1 MLNVVVSIFEV
12 ESEAYQAIT
21 ELKNQ
26 KGLKT
31 SIMSEAVLVDKKNG
45 YYTILDNFVI
55 EPDAMDDM
63 AKGGLIGM
71 CIGIL
76 GGPLGML
83 LGASVGSFAGVV
95 SETDKTAETASMLEQ
110 MILKLSDNTLAII
123 GLAEEKDESEID
135 ELLSKYKTIIAR
147 FDAAVVEQEVVRPHK
162 YLHAGFA
169 THKIV
174 YGVSNWHAIGIL
186 CIYVQ
191 THTGGIFIAKRTQG
205 GDVPAKLP
213 LGAPVYLPHD
223 IQIHL
228 GFNDDL
234 GGYGFTQM
242 QRRLNPATCHK
253 RCGKHKHQYEPL
265 PSHLFLLKR
274 SRPIEIYALVGPNH
288 WKPFWR
294 GANCAGS
301 PT

>member
-147 FDAAVVEQEVVRPHK
+147 FDAAVVEQEVERARDMEKASAKAQFAQPKANGFSVQDTAPSDQIFKVGDAVKHRIFGLGTVTEVKWVNTDYQVRVN
-162 YLHAGFA
+162 FA
-169 THKIV
+169 KV
-174 YGVSNWHAIGIL
+174 GE
-186 CIYVQ
+186 
-191 THTGGIFIAKRTQG
+191 
-205 GDVPAKLP
+205 KL
-213 LGAPVYLPHD
+213 LFA
-223 IQIHL
+223 
-228 GFNDDL
+228 
-234 GGYGFTQM
+234 
-242 QRRLNPATCHK
+242 RLARLEK
-253 RCGKHKHQYEPL
+253 
-265 PSHLFLLKR
+265 
-274 SRPIEIYALVGPNH
+274 V
-288 WKPFWR
+288 
-294 GANCAGS
+294 
-301 PT
+301 

>member
-83 LGASVGSFAGVV
+83 LGASVGSCAGVV

-147 FDAAVVEQEVVRPHK
+147 FDAAVVEQEVERARDMEK
-162 YLHAGFA
+162 EMENL
-169 THKIV
+169 
-174 YGVSNWHAIGIL
+174 
-186 CIYVQ
+186 
-191 THTGGIFIAKRTQG
+191 
-205 GDVPAKLP
+205 AKLEVRNQKKEEHQ
-213 LGAPVYLPHD
+213 AKVEE
-223 IQIHL
+223 
-228 GFNDDL
+228 
-234 GGYGFTQM
+234 
-242 QRRLNPATCHK
+242 RRNKMKARFAAIK
-253 RCGKHKHQYEPL
+253 EKHKKTDDE
-265 PSHLFLLKR
+265 
-274 SRPIEIYALVGPNH
+274 
-288 WKPFWR
+288 
-294 GANCAGS
+294 
-301 PT
+301 